1 VILNVHILQR
11 QMLEMIQLAQYGV
24 FKMLIQL

>member
-1 VILNVHILQR
+1 VTLNVHILQK

-24 FKMLIQL
+24 FKIKN